1 MTKKLVITI
10 AVLFSLSTIL
20 ILNNSFLYE
29 VKKKLNIISAGSY
42 ADAEIYQLNYSVEE
56 VKDAIKQF
64 KKEHSEFNTP
74 KVSVRNEGEFELIDK
89 ESKNH
94 WFLIYFYNPDQNV
107 ILNICIRGNSTN
119 TKLAFVA
126 LNKGLDIG
134 NWKDVNKD
142 FSYKENEKIKEH
154 FQTKYLTPIKRLLD
168 KNQ

>member
-1 MTKKLVITI
+1 M
-10 AVLFSLSTIL
+10 
-20 ILNNSFLYE
+20 
-29 VKKKLNIISAGSY
+29 NIISAGSY

-142 FSYKENEKIKEH
+142 FSYK
-154 FQTKYLTPIKRLLD
+154 
-168 KNQ
+168 

>member
-64 KKEHSEFNTP
+64 KKEHSEFKGLLLAVFAIHFLRLP
-74 KVSVRNEGEFELIDK
+74 VLSVR
-89 ESKNH
+89 S
-94 WFLIYFYNPDQNV
+94 
-107 ILNICIRGNSTN
+107 
-119 TKLAFVA
+119 
-126 LNKGLDIG
+126 
-134 NWKDVNKD
+134 
-142 FSYKENEKIKEH
+142 
-154 FQTKYLTPIKRLLD
+154 
-168 KNQ
+168 